1 MMSVMELYIITSLS
15 LPKLH
20 KVVTFF
26 WISSLWNSLWL
37 HPTTGGDVPPWFAE
51 ALRQALESIDKKIDK
66 LSNDPDVN
74 EKIDKFTN
82 VTNDLNR
89 KIDKLTNNMNDKIDK
104 LTNNMN
110 DKIDKLTNDVDDLK
124 TDIQSLKKTQ
134 EHIKRLS
141 AIVSRHVLLYYSYF

>member
-1 MMSVMELYIITSLS
+1 M
-15 LPKLH
+15 
-20 KVVTFF
+20 
-26 WISSLWNSLWL
+26 
-37 HPTTGGDVPPWFAE
+37 
-51 ALRQALESIDKKIDK
+51 ESIDKKIDK

-110 DKIDKLTNDVDDLK
+110 DKIDKLTNNMNDKIDKLTNDVDDLK

-141 AIVSRHVLLYYSYF
+141 AIVSCNILLYYNYF

>member
-1 MMSVMELYIITSLS
+1 ME
-15 LPKLH
+15 P
-20 KVVTFF
+20 
-26 WISSLWNSLWL
+26 
-37 HPTTGGDVPPWFAE
+37 
-51 ALRQALESIDKKIDK
+51 IDKKIDK
-66 LSNDPDVN
+66 LSNNPDVN
-74 EKIDKFTN
+74 EKIDKLTN

-134 EHIKRLS
+134 EYIKRLS
-141 AIVSRHVLLYYSYF
+141 AIVSRNVLLYYNYF